1 MQRKLYLLASLVS
14 DGIPGSGEWTDSG
27 QAGVR
32 HEIGT
37 MNDPVA
43 AMAGWVGR
51 GGTSPTRVSQSR
63 PRAPAKLTQCYSR
76 LYHPRARYEIN

>member
-37 MNDPVA
+37 MNDPAA
-43 AMAGWVGR
+43 AMAGWVG
-51 GGTSPTRVSQSR
+51 G
-63 PRAPAKLTQCYSR
+63 
-76 LYHPRARYEIN
+76 